1 MLLEG
6 ARRPLVLHICAC
18 ASPECTARAHGPV
31 HSKGPASPRRRAE
44 EWLQPSFRANDCA
57 SERLTP
63 AGCSVRGEA
72 ANGLGARAWC
82 HCRACDAREV
92 YARMLGMCSAHPDF
106 PCLPVLPQV
115 SKMKPSALDGASL
128 HVEGGQACVPHEHC
142 AWGACGRCGAAG
154 KAVARRASHGLHT
167 AVAAGGPRA
176 AAQVGWA
183 AIYAACWPSPLAH
196 MLS

>member
-1 MLLEG
+1 M
-6 ARRPLVLHICAC
+6 
-18 ASPECTARAHGPV
+18 
-31 HSKGPASPRRRAE
+31 HSKGPASSRLRAE
-44 EWLQPSFRANDCA
+44 EWLLPSFGANESA

-72 ANGLGARAWC
+72 ANALGARAWC
-82 HCRACDAREV
+82 HCRTCDAREV
-92 YARMLGMCSAHPDF
+92 RARMLGMCSAYAEV

-115 SKMKPSALDGASL
+115 PRMKLSVLNRVNL
-128 HVEGGQACVPHEHC
+128 HVEASLACLLHEHS

-176 AAQVGWA
+176 AAQAGWA
-183 AIYAACWPSPLAH
+183 AIYAACWPSPLAY